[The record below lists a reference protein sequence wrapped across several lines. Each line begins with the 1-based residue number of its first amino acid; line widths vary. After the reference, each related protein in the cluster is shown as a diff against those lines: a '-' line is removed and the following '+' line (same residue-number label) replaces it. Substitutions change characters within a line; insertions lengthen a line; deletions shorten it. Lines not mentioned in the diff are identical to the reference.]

1 MQRPSWNLALT
12 PLLAALAACGD
23 GPSAPDP
30 VASLSFT
37 PVEPVLT
44 RGDTLR
50 MIAVAYDASGKA
62 LEGRAVT
69 WSSSAPGIVSV
80 SPTGGLLTGV
90 AAGSATVTATSEGQ
104 SAAVPVTVMPA
115 LPVVTAVTSS
125 PAQVDVST
133 ADAKVEFS
141 VTARVDAGMR
151 SMSVHLESV
160 RHGDI
165 NQQFHTCFTPVAP
178 ATGTSRAGTWKC
190 DIVMPRGSIGGAW
203 KVKSVSVADSAGKG
217 TGYSDAQLA
226 AAGMASGIQVQN
238 QNEDLTAP
246 VVTSI
251 SVKPASVNL
260 ATGAKVVE
268 FTVTATDAGAGLWR
282 GYVALRPPEFGTAF
296 TCGGAPVEGEGVGA
310 GTFRCSVTVPANTVA
325 GTWKLSIDL
334 LDRPHNLRM
343 YNADQLKAAGLA
355 SEVVVT
361 H

>member
-1 MQRPSWNLALT
+1 MNRSRWH
-12 PLLAALAACGD
+12 LAASILFAVLAACGD
-23 GPSAPDP
+23 APSTPDP
-30 VASLSFT
+30 VASLSISPAQ
-37 PVEPVLT
+37 PVVM

-50 MIAVAYDASGKA
+50 VAAVAYDASGKV
-62 LEGRAVT
+62 LGGRAVT
-69 WSSSAPGIVSV
+69 WSSSAPDIVSV
-80 SPTGGLLTGV
+80 SATGLLTGV
-90 AAGSATVTATSEGQ
+90 GRGAATLTATSEGL
-104 SAAVPVTVMPA
+104 SLAVPVTVAAAP
-115 LPVVTAVTSS
+115 PVVTAFTIS

-141 VTARVDAGMR
+141 VTARVDAGMQ
-151 SMSVHLESV
+151 MMNVHLESV

-203 KVKSVSVADSAGKG
+203 RVKHVSVSDSAGKG
-217 TGYSDAQLA
+217 TGYGDAQLA
-226 AAGMASGIQVQN
+226 AAGMPAGIQVQN

-260 ATGAKVVE
+260 ATGPQVVE
-268 FTVTATDAGAGLWR
+268 ITFTATDAGAGLWR
-282 GYVALRPPEFGTAF
+282 GNVSLGPPVSGMAF
-296 TCGGAPVEGEGVGA
+296 TCGAAPVEGEGVQA
-310 GTFRCSVTVPANTVA
+310 GTFRCSVTVPANTVT
-325 GTWKLSIDL
+325 GTWKLSLDV

-343 YNADQLKAAGLA
+343 YNTDQLKAAGFT
-355 SEVVVT
+355 SEVVIT